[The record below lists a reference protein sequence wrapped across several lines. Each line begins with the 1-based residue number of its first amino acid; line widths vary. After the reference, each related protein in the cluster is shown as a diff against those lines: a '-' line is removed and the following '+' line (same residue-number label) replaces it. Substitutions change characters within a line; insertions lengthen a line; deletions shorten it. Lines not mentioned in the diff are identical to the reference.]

1 MYGLLASELAASL
14 IRQRPFE
21 LLLPP
26 NHILLDTMVSTS
38 TLSTSPLTLPP
49 SANPAHFADFGRQ
62 VEGVDLETADDATL
76 AQVRFLLSLLSTP
89 TSVSGWTY

>member
-1 MYGLLASELAASL
+1 MRTPDERARSFPDKTETLRAL
-14 IRQRPFE
+14 F
-21 LLLPP
+21 PP
-26 NHILLDTMVSTS
+26 NHILRDTMVSTS

-76 AQVRFLLSLLSTP
+76 AQVCFLLSLRSTP
-89 TSVSGWTY
+89 TAVSGWTH